1 MPELVTDTL
10 LVIENFKHDGVAFRA
25 GDRVPTRH
33 RVIRRIAAL
42 RPQFFA
48 QEYASEPLDLDWL
61 ATLEAEAEERYEAVK
76 RLKEAEKGQRE
87 RAVRDEL
94 KEQERGQPEL
104 ERRFREQEK
113 ERKRREQQIRD
124 EREREALESQVPLTT
139 SGFNY

>member
-10 LVIENFKHDGVAFRA
+10 LVIENFKHDGVEYRV

-33 RVIRRIAAL
+33 RAIRRIAAL

-61 ATLEAEAEERYEAVK
+61 ASIEAEAEERYEAVK
-76 RLKEAEKGQRE
+76 RLHGAEKAQRE
-87 RAVRDEL
+87 RALRQEL
-94 KEQERGQPEL
+94 EDQKRPQKDL
-104 ERRFREQEK
+104 ERRFEEQEK
-113 ERKRREQQIRD
+113 ERKRREQQVRD
-124 EREREALESQVPLTT
+124 EREREALESQVPLT